1 MTAAVLALLSAP
13 DAMLLAAL
21 VAATGAY
28 LHDRRTLAKNATK
41 VDAVAKEFQNNG
53 GTTMR
58 DAIDRIERKI
68 DVEMLPRLDTGARVM
83 AEHADRLAVLEARP
97 ANARTRKDDNG

>member
-1 MTAAVLALLSAP
+1 MLALLSAP

-28 LHDRRTLAKNATK
+28 LHDRRTLVKNATK
-41 VDAVAKEFQNNG
+41 VEAVAKEFTNNG
-53 GTTMR
+53 GATMR
-58 DAIDRIERKI
+58 DAVDRIEQKI
-68 DVEMLPRLDTGARVM
+68 DVELLPRLDTGARVM

-97 ANARTRKDDNG
+97 TSTRTRKDDL

>member
-1 MTAAVLALLSAP
+1 MLALLSAP

-28 LHDRRTLAKNATK
+28 LHDRRTLVKHATK
-41 VDAVAKEFQNNG
+41 VEDVAKEFENNG
-53 GTTMR
+53 GTTLR
-58 DAIDRIERKI
+58 DAVDRIEQKI
-68 DVEMLPRLDTGARVM
+68 DVELLPRLDTGARVM

-97 ANARTRKDDNG
+97 TSARTRKDDL